1 MSYRAPADERDA
13 MATIDQAIFKAFQL
27 ATSFLDRTVT
37 GNGVRRDGLTD
48 DPFPEYKRIL
58 GKGPVVRSYSTGGWF
73 VLGYEAVSDA
83 MKDPRFGV
91 DPRKSPF
98 VRRLIRRISKGEKIR
113 FIEQPTMLNLDPPDH
128 TRLRKLARQGFLHKY
143 VQSLES
149 NIRELVDECLAA
161 VQERGTFDVMETLAA
176 PLPAF
181 LISDILGVPREG
193 RQKFQRWSEYIAKYA
208 RTFEYEALTNT
219 NKIYN
224 EMMDYLAGVVE
235 EKRANPGHDLISQFI
250 AAEEEGDKLTAEEI
264 YSTSGLLLIAGHETT
279 TRLIGNAL
287 WLLLT
292 HPDQLQQLRDD
303 PDLIPNAVEEALR
316 FQSPVQHTSRVA
328 LEDIEFYGKKIR
340 KHQLLELIIGAANR
354 DPAANDDPDRF
365 DVRRENVQ
373 HVGFGYGIHLCLGA
387 DLARLEAKTVLEM
400 LLDRYPDMSLEN
412 PVPAWGDS
420 DFVRG
425 LDELI
430 VSV

>member
-1 MSYRAPADERDA
+1 
-13 MATIDQAIFKAFQL
+13 
-27 ATSFLDRTVT
+27 
-37 GNGVRRDGLTD
+37 
-48 DPFPEYKRIL
+48 
-58 GKGPVVRSYSTGGWF
+58 
-73 VLGYEAVSDA
+73 
-83 MKDPRFGV
+83 
-91 DPRKSPF
+91 
-98 VRRLIRRISKGEKIR
+98 
-113 FIEQPTMLNLDPPDH
+113 
-128 TRLRKLARQGFLHKY
+128 
-143 VQSLES
+143 
-149 NIRELVDECLAA
+149 
-161 VQERGTFDVMETLAA
+161 
-176 PLPAF
+176 
-181 LISDILGVPREG
+181 
-193 RQKFQRWSEYIAKYA
+193 
-208 RTFEYEALTNT
+208 
-219 NKIYN
+219 
-224 EMMDYLAGVVE
+224 
-235 EKRANPGHDLISQFI
+235 
-250 AAEEEGDKLTAEEI
+250 
-264 YSTSGLLLIAGHETT
+264 LLIAGHETT

-303 PDLIPNAVEEALR
+303 PDLIPNAGEEALR